1 MSAQP
6 ENGILVGKW
15 TYRSFLNDPD
25 LSTSFND
32 LEFGQG
38 TIDIQPSAMNE
49 FRGTI
54 GGPGW
59 QLQLKGSTTYG
70 NPFTVRFQGRGVVS
84 GEEWVYD
91 YIGYV
96 VRPWPNGVN
105 QRMAIVGS
113 IVRTMP
119 HSSGSGGV
127 SPAGVVCSWIAVR
140 QDDPGA

>member
-6 ENGILVGKW
+6 DNGILVGKW

-25 LSTSFND
+25 PSTPFND
-32 LEFGQG
+32 LEFGLG
-38 TIDIQPSAMNE
+38 TIEVLPSAMNE

-70 NPFTVRFQGRGVVS
+70 NPFTVRFQGKGVVG

-96 VRPWPNGVN
+96 IRPWPNGVD
-105 QRMAIVGS
+105 QRMAMVGS
-113 IVRTMP
+113 IVRTLP
-119 HSSGSGGV
+119 HSSGSGGTA
-127 SPAGVVCSWIAVR
+127 PAGVVCSWIAVR
-140 QDDPGA
+140 QDDASS